1 MSVKNMMAGNAMT
14 ADTKSAIRENLYK
27 SERAYRLDRRVD
39 AWAKIPEIGDGL
51 KSMDEA
57 VARNVACNLD
67 NQAAFMTRLDETQ
80 MSQGF
85 KGFTPENML
94 RLVRLAMPNV
104 VRNKIFTEFAMET
117 AYDSIQYVEPIYEG
131 GSTPV
136 YEQVADQTQKA
147 ITKTTSTHPSGDF
160 IGYKS
165 GAVVCVKMNN
175 EYLVGADDTVID
187 SVVEK
192 GADINAVD
200 GVLNDD
206 KDNITLGE
214 VELRTRAYRF
224 EPKALTLGVSWTM
237 LSEIILDGSYGVSS
251 EELLLDSAAGELKK
265 ALDYQSIAL
274 AWKCSDA
281 TAITFSAMNYGM
293 VGGASNA
300 SIYNGETYFQRA
312 QVVGTA
318 INKAK
323 NAIYNTLKRGGISAI
338 VGDAD
343 SVEYLKLNKAFEAK
357 GAQVEC
363 GAYKAGEFN
372 GIPLFVAPNEL
383 FGGGNHLMTTWTNE
397 SAGADTALA
406 IGTFMPFFSTGVAT
420 RKQMFKESGIARF
433 EDEVIMEKRYLKQI
447 TLTDLL

>member
-1 MSVKNMMAGNAMT
+1 MSLRDRMNAEIMNEAKNT
-14 ADTKSAIRENLYK
+14 REYRADRLVERWSKMPGIGKGINKMSEKKARNLAILLENESNYLSRFNEAQFATNFNNNKPENL
-27 SERAYRLDRRVD
+27 
-39 AWAKIPEIGDGL
+39 L
-51 KSMDEA
+51 K
-57 VARNVACNLD
+57 
-67 NQAAFMTRLDETQ
+67 
-80 MSQGF
+80 
-85 KGFTPENML
+85 
-94 RLVRLAMPNV
+94 LVRIVYPNS
-104 VRNKIFTEFAMET
+104 VRGDLFYEFAMET